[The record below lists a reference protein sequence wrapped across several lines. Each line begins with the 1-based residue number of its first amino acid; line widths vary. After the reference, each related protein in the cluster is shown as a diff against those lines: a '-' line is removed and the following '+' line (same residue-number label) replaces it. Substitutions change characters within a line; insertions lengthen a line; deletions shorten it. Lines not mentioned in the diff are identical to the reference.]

1 MKKNVTV
8 AGVALGVLALS
19 ACGGSPYPSGEVI
32 ELAEKDEWVEY
43 DCTIDGDGDIMAESC
58 EAEYVQDCF
67 MVRFV
72 TDDGI
77 EFADCTDKSVWLGL
91 EPGDDYVDE

>member
-8 AGVALGVLALS
+8 AGVALGVLFLS

-77 EFADCTDKSVWLGL
+77 EFMDCTDKSVWLGL